1 MNVTGADGTGIEFLE
16 SLAAIGYDYIELS
29 LSHIAALPAAEFGML
44 RHRLLQSGIS
54 CKSCNN
60 FFPPSFRLTGP
71 TADLEAIE
79 RYAELALG
87 RAGQLG
93 VEHVVFGSGPAN
105 RIPEGFAYD
114 AAWTQLVELLHRF
127 QPIAAKHG
135 IRIAIEPLRRA
146 ECNIINS
153 VAEGLKLVKACSLAN
168 IKLLAD
174 VFHMAEA
181 GEELDVL
188 LSARGYIE
196 HIHIANPSGR
206 LFPKPQDA
214 YDYGRLFR
222 YLREIGYQGK
232 ISVEA
237 YTSNFYPDAA
247 DSLALLRNL

>member
-1 MNVTGADGTGIEFLE
+1 
-16 SLAAIGYDYIELS
+16 
-29 LSHIAALPAAEFGML
+29 ML

-146 ECNIINS
+146 
-153 VAEGLKLVKACSLAN
+153 ACSLAN